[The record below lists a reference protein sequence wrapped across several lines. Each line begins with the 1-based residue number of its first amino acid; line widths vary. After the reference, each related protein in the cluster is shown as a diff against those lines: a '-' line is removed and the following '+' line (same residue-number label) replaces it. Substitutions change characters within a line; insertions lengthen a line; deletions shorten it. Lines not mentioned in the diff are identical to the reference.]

1 MASELLEESA
11 LFAERIEECEA
22 ALSPY
27 VDFSLT
33 EILRSEEEQ
42 WLSQVEVVQPALF
55 GVMVALAELWREHGV
70 APQAVI
76 GHSQGEIAAAVIA
89 GALSLKDG
97 AKLTALRSK
106 ALLPLMGEG
115 EMASFAL
122 SAEELQAKLAP
133 YGERVSIAAQNG
145 PRSTVA
151 SGEPKA
157 LEELIAEVE
166 GQGARAR
173 LIPVGYASHC
183 AQIERIE
190 AELKEAIADIEPGE
204 AQVPIYSTLTGERI
218 DAKELTPD
226 YWYRNLREQVR
237 FGEATE
243 ALLKDGFSTFI
254 EVSPH
259 PVLSIALGE
268 STEAAIEDPSQVAIL
283 GTLRRDEGGMRRFT
297 SSLAQA
303 HVEGIAVD
311 FAPLLKDSA
320 PRLTELPT
328 YPFQRQRYWLEPSAG
343 TGDPASLGQSATEHP
358 MLGAQISLPAQGHLF
373 TGRIGA
379 ETHPWVEDHA
389 ISGTALLPGTAF
401 AELALAAGARLG
413 AERIEEML
421 LEAPLIVPRQGA
433 IQIRLSLTPR
443 EDDPESYD
451 LEVHSRA
458 EAPAEDQGEDQEERP
473 WTRNAS
479 GTLAPQEEP
488 LSLGF
493 DVTAWP
499 PPGAEPIAVE
509 DFYEQTAEIGLDYGP
524 AFQGLDAA
532 WRLGEE
538 IYAEVSLAEEQR
550 PEAQRFGV
558 HPALLDA
565 ALHPMFLDV
574 DPGAVM
580 SLPFSLAGVRL
591 GEAGGAAE
599 LRVRVRVEEGRIALD
614 AADPDGTPVCSVESL
629 TVRQVDPAMLQAAA
643 KPPNDLFALEWI
655 EADLPEAEPQG
666 VEVHRVAPPQDVDA
680 AQAAHSLTAEILEA
694 IQGFLSQED
703 SGETRLA
710 ILTEGA
716 VATGGTEAP
725 DPAQAAVWGL
735 VRSAQSE
742 HPGRLLLIDSDGSE
756 ASQGALPNALA
767 NAEEPQIALREGA
780 LRVPRLAAVKEDAE
794 TQAPS
799 LDPEGTVLITGGL
812 SGLGALA
819 ARHLASAHGAKHLLL
834 TSRRGPE
841 APGASELIAE
851 LAELG
856 CEAQAVACDV
866 SDRKQLEAM
875 LAEIPT
881 EYPLTAVL
889 HSAGVLDDGLLADL
903 DPERLDKVL
912 APKADAAWHLHE
924 LTREAGLSA
933 FVLYSSAAASLGSPG
948 QANYAA
954 ANSFLDALAERRR
967 AEGLAAT
974 AIAWGMWEQESELT
988 SGLDEAGRA
997 RLQRT
1002 GLIPI
1007 DNEQGLEL
1015 FDRARRA
1022 EPALL
1027 VAVPFERRAL
1037 RRLAGAELL
1046 PPLLSDLIGPMRR
1059 RAQVPSDSLA
1069 RRLAEVPPE
1078 EHRTFVLGLV
1088 LEHVAAVLGHTSTAA
1103 IDPQANFKDLGFDSL
1118 GAVELRNRLIR
1129 ATGIRLDATLVFD
1142 HPTSE
1147 AVARHLL
1154 SEVSSEGA
1162 GDAGVDPQEAEIRQ
1176 RLATIPIARMQ
1187 ESGVLEM
1194 LLALSG
1200 QESEQPVA
1208 AGTGDEID
1216 EMDVDDLVRRSL
1228 ETAGTHEEAG

>member
-1 MASELLEESA
+1 LE
-11 LFAERIEECEA
+11 
-22 ALSPY
+22 
-27 VDFSLT
+27 
-33 EILRSEEEQ
+33 
-42 WLSQVEVVQPALF
+42 
-55 GVMVALAELWREHGV
+55 
-70 APQAVI
+70 
-76 GHSQGEIAAAVIA
+76 
-89 GALSLKDG
+89 
-97 AKLTALRSK
+97 
-106 ALLPLMGEG
+106 
-115 EMASFAL
+115 
-122 SAEELQAKLAP
+122 
-133 YGERVSIAAQNG
+133 
-145 PRSTVA
+145 
-151 SGEPKA
+151 
-157 LEELIAEVE
+157 
-166 GQGARAR
+166 
-173 LIPVGYASHC
+173 
-183 AQIERIE
+183 
-190 AELKEAIADIEPGE
+190 
-204 AQVPIYSTLTGERI
+204 
-218 DAKELTPD
+218 
-226 YWYRNLREQVR
+226 
-237 FGEATE
+237 
-243 ALLKDGFSTFI
+243 
-254 EVSPH
+254 
-259 PVLSIALGE
+259 
-268 STEAAIEDPSQVAIL
+268 
-283 GTLRRDEGGMRRFT
+283 
-297 SSLAQA
+297 
-303 HVEGIAVD
+303 
-311 FAPLLKDSA
+311 
-320 PRLTELPT
+320 
-328 YPFQRQRYWLEPSAG
+328 
-343 TGDPASLGQSATEHP
+343 
-358 MLGAQISLPAQGHLF
+358 
-373 TGRIGA
+373 
-379 ETHPWVEDHA
+379 
-389 ISGTALLPGTAF
+389 
-401 AELALAAGARLG
+401 
-413 AERIEEML
+413 
-421 LEAPLIVPRQGA
+421 
-433 IQIRLSLTPR
+433 
-443 EDDPESYD
+443 
-451 LEVHSRA
+451 
-458 EAPAEDQGEDQEERP
+458 
-473 WTRNAS
+473 
-479 GTLAPQEEP
+479 
-488 LSLGF
+488 
-493 DVTAWP
+493 
-499 PPGAEPIAVE
+499 
-509 DFYEQTAEIGLDYGP
+509 YGP

-532 WRLGEE
+532 WRSGGE
-538 IYAEVSLAEEQR
+538 IFAEVSLAEEQHS
-550 PEAQRFGV
+550 EAERYGV

-565 ALHPMFLDV
+565 ALHPALI
-574 DPGAVM
+574 DPGEATEELR
-580 SLPFSLAGVRL
+580 LPFGFAGVGL
-591 GEAGGAAE
+591 GEARGASR
-599 LRVRVRVEEGRIALD
+599 LRVRVRAGAERIGLD
-614 AADPDGTPVCSVESL
+614 AADSEGAPVCSVESL
-629 TVRQVDPAMLQAAA
+629 TVRQLDPAMLQATA
-643 KPPNDLFALEWI
+643 KPPEDLFSLDWI
-655 EADLPEAEPQG
+655 EAELPDAGPQG
-666 VEVHRVAPPQDVDA
+666 VEVHRIFPPKDPDA
-680 AQAAHSLTAEILEA
+680 ARAAHSLTAEALAA
-694 IQGFLSQED
+694 IQALLSSED
-703 SGETRLA
+703 SNEARLA

-716 VATGGTEAP
+716 VATEHTEAP

-742 HPGRLLLIDSDGSE
+742 HPGRFLLIDTDASDASE
-756 ASQGALPNALA
+756 AALSKALA
-767 NAEEPQIALREGA
+767 NTEEPQLALREGA
-780 LRVPRLAAVKEDAE
+780 ARVPRLTPSRRDENP
-794 TQAPS
+794 TPAPEMGPS
-799 LDPEGTVLITGGL
+799 ALDPEGTVLITGGL

-819 ARHLASAHGAKHLLL
+819 ARHLAAAHGAKHLLL